1 MRRAALLALAMMVQ
15 SAVSFAG
22 QWDVVTVAN
31 PPAPRGAYSM
41 AILGHYLYLYG
52 GYNLQQTFNDLWRL
66 DLTSQPLTWE
76 LLGGGAAAAA
86 GPDPWL
92 TPAGRTGTQMTV
104 ETDRINVGGGFD
116 ANNNASREFGTFD
129 PDQGTWDI
137 GSLGSDQP
145 AVGGAR
151 GAPLDVIDGVV
162 VSTGGTKDNY
172 FGDPSDL
179 LQIIDLN
186 RTAATYFF
194 NTERPIRKHVFFLFD
209 ELGKGVILFGDIGTE
224 LNSEEIYILGFDTIN
239 AGGVALNM
247 TTHRSS
253 FSNPQGRT
261 SPAYAVVPHSGSAII
276 AGGLTATGRTRQTLQ
291 YTIGQGFRQVE
302 DASDGRSLRDA
313 AVWPRDNFVNP
324 LPPVS
329 QRDESPGTAGTADD
343 RGSSGRRSRLQRS
356 ATGMAATQNASG
368 LTGKV
373 PRAVFLTFGGWDGT
387 AFHNDLLAYET
398 NIPVPGEG
406 PDHTLPTVAHVT
418 GRGGVFFTSRVDLV
432 NAGSGAMEVEVTY
445 TPRKDLGG
453 AALATTLTLQPGI
466 QLTVDDPLAAWFG
479 LGSAD
484 VGVGSLIFRVTQGS
498 PLNLL
503 VQSVVLGRNPDGS
516 EYGQFLGSV
525 ATVNALL
532 PGLPAYFPTTNDTA
546 RNRVNFGAV
555 GLEDGTEVGVQLV
568 DPVGSGLS
576 SEKTYTLDQGQSVQ
590 LNDVFAT
597 FAVAP
602 HDNALIKYRTISG
615 WALGYGSVLD
625 GNGSYVGTSDP
636 TTVLGVFGGSYRVTF
651 LEVGPVNGLNE
662 FSGSASV
669 TNYAGV
675 AATVKADF
683 YERGTPGVAST
694 ATFGIPAYG
703 TVGFDD
709 LVGDIFGLVNKVGT
723 VVLTPQTSTPI
734 GGTAREFAVFRNG
747 QGQVVGTAGQR
758 MAGLTDGRR
767 LQPWGTYHFLG
778 LRQTGTATGS
788 ERTHLAAFNPGSAD
802 ATLTAMLYDGAT
814 GAAEGELSW
823 TVRAGEL
830 KQINFVLGVI
840 KPGID
845 AGPKRLVVTVSDAM
859 FVNAFRINKDGD
871 PVTIDAFFQ

>member
-1 MRRAALLALAMMVQ
+1 M
-15 SAVSFAG
+15 
-22 QWDVVTVAN
+22 
-31 PPAPRGAYSM
+31 
-41 AILGHYLYLYG
+41 
-52 GYNLQQTFNDLWRL
+52 
-66 DLTSQPLTWE
+66 TSC
-76 LLGGGAAAAA
+76 
-86 GPDPWL
+86 
-92 TPAGRTGTQMTV
+92 R
-104 ETDRINVGGGFD
+104 F
-116 ANNNASREFGTFD
+116 
-129 PDQGTWDI
+129 
-137 GSLGSDQP
+137 
-145 AVGGAR
+145 
-151 GAPLDVIDGVV
+151 
-162 VSTGGTKDNY
+162 
-172 FGDPSDL
+172 
-179 LQIIDLN
+179 IDLEDLDGPKTTFEFKLQSGIEKHN
-186 RTAATYFF
+186 FFYF
-194 NTERPIRKHVFFLFD
+194 PDV
-209 ELGKGVILFGDIGTE
+209 GKGVILFGDTGTV

-247 TTHRSS
+247 TSHSS
-253 FSNPQGRT
+253 PLSNPLPRT
-261 SPAYAVVPHSGSAII
+261 SAADAVVPHSGSAII

-302 DASDGRSLRDA
+302 DAPDGRDLRQGTIWPVDS
-313 AVWPRDNFVNP
+313 AVITPF
-324 LPPVS
+324 PPTS
-329 QRDESPGTAGTADD
+329 RHDRSPGIAGTADD
-343 RGSSGRRSRLQRS
+343 RGSSERQPRSQR
-356 ATGMAATQNASG
+356 ATTGIAAAQNASG

-398 NIPVPGEG
+398 NIPVPGQG

-432 NAGSGAMEVEVTY
+432 NAGSGAMQVEVTY

-453 AALATTLTLQPGI
+453 AALATTLTLQPGV

-479 LGSAD
+479 LGSGD

-546 RNRVNFGAV
+546 HNRVNFGAV

-576 SEKTYTLDQGQSVQ
+576 TEKTYTLDQGQSVQ

-703 TVGFDD
+703 TVGFED
-709 LVGDIFGLVNKVGT
+709 LVGDIFGLANKVGT

-814 GAAEGELSW
+814 GAAEGETSW

-840 KPGID
+840 KPGVD

-871 PVTIDAFFQ
+871 PVTIDGFFQ